1 VPVSGKGWEKGKED
15 SGTGY
20 LPLHTACTHAGEAF
34 RTHTGQK
41 VLRGV
46 GRTEHGRRHL
56 PYGAKAFSIAMVPT
70 TPCLEG
76 RRLCGNL
83 VALST
88 LHPLHPGHDIR
99 VFVQGNL
106 AALGK
111 DSRTLE
117 VTGMGYVRQR
127 VASHQI
133 LPILQLVLQ
142 T

>member
-41 VLRGV
+41 DLRGV

-111 DSRTLE
+111 DS
-117 VTGMGYVRQR
+117 
-127 VASHQI
+127 
-133 LPILQLVLQ
+133 
-142 T
+142 